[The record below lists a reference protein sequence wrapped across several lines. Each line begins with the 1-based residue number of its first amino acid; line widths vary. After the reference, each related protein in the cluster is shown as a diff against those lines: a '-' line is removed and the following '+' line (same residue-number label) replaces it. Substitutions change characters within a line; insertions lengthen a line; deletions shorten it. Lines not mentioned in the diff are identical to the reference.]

1 MNVAGGD
8 GRGGAALR
16 GAMRQVV
23 QLRSVSCILTD
34 AGIATGY
41 QQNYNMM
48 LGKTCFHL
56 WQLKQVAV
64 WSKSMALVQNLG
76 DPGERTV
83 VTMQP
88 KQRECPYLLKR
99 R

>member
-1 MNVAGGD
+1 MKDVFSLVAIEAGG
-8 GRGGAALR
+8 L
-16 GAMRQVV
+16 
-23 QLRSVSCILTD
+23 
-34 AGIATGY
+34 
-41 QQNYNMM
+41 
-48 LGKTCFHL
+48 
-56 WQLKQVAV
+56 